1 MANDDFFDFDFQGF
15 QGQIKLLIENLDRMT
30 DEVDAGALQAAEE
43 AAEIIAVHQ
52 RRLLSQAAFRKSEAD
67 LVSLIR
73 VRKMGSKRYF
83 RLGIGYDSEAIQQ
96 HPELFVIEFGRPGK
110 SARRMKA
117 TDSLGRKKGDFPPV
131 TPHIVP
137 GFYLG
142 KQDAGEHFRE
152 KLLEIA
158 RRRWENGG

>member
-15 QGQIKLLIENLDRMT
+15 QGQISALIENLDQMAR
-30 DEVDAGALQAAEE
+30 DVDAGALQAMKES
-43 AAEIIAVHQ
+43 AEIIAKEQ
-52 RRLLSQAAFRKSEAD
+52 RRLLSQAVFKEHKAD
-67 LVSLIR
+67 LAGLIK
-73 VRKMGSKRYF
+73 VRQMTGKRYF
-83 RLGIGYDSEAIQQ
+83 RLGIGYDSETIKQ
-96 HPELFVIEFGRPGK
+96 HPELLVIEFGRPGK

-131 TPHIVP
+131 TPHIIP

-142 KQDAGEHFRE
+142 KEDAGEHFRH
-152 KLLEIA
+152 KLIEIA